1 MNLIVAVTKDYAIG
15 KNNNLL
21 FHLPSDL
28 AYFKKTTT
36 GKVVIFGERTFLS
49 LPKRPLPNRINIVLS
64 DNPNFVAEGATVV
77 HNLPDLFQ
85 KIKKFDD
92 NEIFVCGGASIYN
105 LMMPYCKTAYITMID
120 KIVPADTYIKDITK
134 EGYVL
139 QSETEKQTENGID
152 FTFQIYKNKNI
163 KKYKN

>member
-36 GKVVIFGERTFLS
+36 GKVVVFGERTFLS

-77 HNLPDLFQ
+77 HSLPDLFQ
-85 KIKKFDD
+85 EIKKFED
-92 NEIFVCGGASIYN
+92 EEVFVCGGASIYN
-105 LMMPYCKTAYITMID
+105 LMMPYCKTA
-120 KIVPADTYIKDITK
+120 YIKDITK

-152 FTFQIYKNKNI
+152 FTFQIYKNQNI